1 MPNVTDTTFGAARV
15 GVAQG
20 RWSARAVSRYRR
32 EAMKQAATSSSGAWL
47 ASDGATVPFRE
58 AAVAWALAAHEVLA
72 ETATIY
78 GHFVTIDELAERV
91 QEISGVHTDAP
102 TRTWMDAILRKVARR
117 CHSAGEPPLTSL
129 CVRADHTVD
138 LTYKYVLELAGLPTP
153 EDMELHAAYA
163 RWQCYQAYGA
173 EIPADGGMPPL
184 TPKVAAKRN
193 KSTARVTMVAAP
205 EPEPAPAVCPQCFIQ
220 LPATGFCQ
228 YC

>member
-1 MPNVTDTTFGAARV
+1 
-15 GVAQG
+15 
-20 RWSARAVSRYRR
+20 
-32 EAMKQAATSSSGAWL
+32 MKQAATSSSGAWL

-72 ETATIY
+72 ETATGY

-117 CHSAGEPPLTSL
+117 CHGAGEPPLTSL

-163 RWQCYQAYGA
+163 RWQCYQTYGA
-173 EIPADGGMPPL
+173 EIPADGGVPPL

-193 KSTARVTMVAAP
+193 KSTARATTAVAP

-220 LPATGFCQ
+220 LPATGICQ